1 MLKADD
7 FRAAAVLDALARRP
21 DGAALLAL
29 SDSGAAVV
37 GGFVRDTLL
46 GFEPREVDVVVDG
59 DAEGFAR
66 RLGGSV
72 VTHAAFGTARAV
84 KDGWSIDVAAA
95 RRESY
100 PRPGA
105 LPVVEPATLAE
116 DLERRDFGANAIAV
130 PLAGGELVAAAG
142 ALDDLAAR
150 RLRVLHE
157 RSFIDDPTRVMRLSR
172 YRHRLD
178 FTVEAHTAALA
189 EAATL
194 QTVSGP
200 RIGAELRLA
209 LLEPDPLAPLADLQG
224 LLPIVVDRALVER
237 ALALAP
243 ADADRRLVILGSIA
257 GKVAPTEWLASLE
270 LTAHE
275 REVLELAREAER
287 LAAEIE
293 AAGSASALRDVL
305 RRVPAEV
312 VAMAGALGPAG
323 AARRWLEE
331 LRWVELE
338 IAGDD
343 LLAAGVA
350 AGPDL
355 GARLERTLRRKLDGE
370 LAAGRASELASALEE
385 SP

>member
-46 GFEPREVDVVVDG
+46 GLEPREVDVVVDG

-84 KDGWSIDVAAA
+84 RDGWSIDVAAA

-116 DLERRDFGANAIAV
+116 DLERRDFGANALAV
-130 PLAGGELVAAAG
+130 RLADGELVAAPG

-157 RSFIDDPTRVMRLSR
+157 RSFIDDPTRVIRLAR

-178 FTVEAHTAALA
+178 FTVEAHTAGLA

-194 QTVSGP
+194 QTVSGA

-224 LLPIVVDRALVER
+224 VLPIVVDRALVER

-243 ADADRRLVILGSIA
+243 ADADRRLVIFGSIA
-257 GKVAPTEWLASLE
+257 GKLAPTDWLASLE

-275 REVLELAREAER
+275 REVLELARQTER
-287 LAAEIE
+287 LATEIE
-293 AAGSASALRDVL
+293 AAGSASGLRDVL
-305 RRVPAEV
+305 RGIPPEV
-312 VAMAGALGPAG
+312 VAIAGALGPAG
-323 AARRWLEE
+323 AARRWLEK

-370 LAAGRASELASALEE
+370 LSAGRASELASALEE